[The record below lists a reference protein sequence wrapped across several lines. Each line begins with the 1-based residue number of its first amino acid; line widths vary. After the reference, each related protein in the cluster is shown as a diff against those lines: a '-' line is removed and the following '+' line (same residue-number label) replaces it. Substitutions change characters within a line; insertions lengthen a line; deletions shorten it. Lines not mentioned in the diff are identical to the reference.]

1 MKALVLRGDRLG
13 LEAPATA
20 PASRIWANPHL
31 SCEEV
36 APPQIESPH
45 DVIVRVE
52 FCGICGTDIHCT
64 APGPGGFVGFGGPL
78 DLPRVIGHEFS
89 GVVVARGD
97 AVTHLEI
104 GEAVTAESIAACW
117 HCHDCR
123 AGHLNDCQ
131 RVHLLGLTVHGALAS
146 LIRVDSRHC
155 YSLEPVFRSMDRS
168 GGMQVGTLFEPLGVA
183 LRGLNRA
190 ALRADD
196 KLAVFGL
203 GPIGFG
209 AVLLAQRKGVQRIVA
224 FDLSQERVDLARA
237 RGVDAFLLGETS
249 HHEASKLAC
258 QVLGGGGPSLVV
270 EAAGTESGFA
280 AAFEAMSKRARL
292 LVLGRMPNP
301 VAFDTNQLLTKSLT
315 VIGSRGHA
323 GDSVFTELIAS
334 VADRTLLPLEMVTSR
349 FRFDDWQNAFALA
362 RTQSEMKII
371 VEVGTGHA

>member
-13 LEAPATA
+13 MEAPATA

-31 SCEEV
+31 SREEV
-36 APPQIESPH
+36 APPQIATPR

-64 APGPGGFVGFGGPL
+64 TSGPGGFVGFGGPL

-117 HCHDCR
+117 HCPDCR

-131 RVHLLGLTVHGALAS
+131 HVHLLGLTMHGALAS
-146 LIRVDSRHC
+146 LIRVDSHHC
-155 YSLEPVFRSMDRS
+155 YSLEPVLRSVDRS
-168 GGMQVGTLFEPLGVA
+168 SAMQIGTLFEPLGVA
-183 LRGLNRA
+183 LRGLKRA
-190 ALRADD
+190 TLRADD

-209 AVLLAQRKGVQRIVA
+209 AVMLAQQKRVEHIVA
-224 FDLSQERVDLARA
+224 FDLNQERVDLARA
-237 RGVDAFLLGETS
+237 QGVDAYLLGETS
-249 HHEASKLAC
+249 HRASELAY
-258 QVLGGGGPSLVV
+258 QALGGCRPSLVV

-280 AAFEAMSKRARL
+280 AAFEAMANRARL
-292 LVLGRMPNP
+292 LVLGRMPNR

-323 GDSVFTELIAS
+323 GDSVFAELIAS
-334 VADRTLLPLEMVTSR
+334 VADRTLRPLEMVTSR
-349 FRFDDWQNAFALA
+349 FPFDDWQKAFAQA
-362 RTQSEMKII
+362 RTQSEMKILI
-371 VEVGTGHA
+371 DVGNGHA